1 MLVYSSKNHMQNLF
15 IINNKNTQ
23 DPKINLAMEE
33 YAVRNLD
40 PSYEYILF
48 YVNNPSV
55 IIGRHQNVW
64 EEVNLNY
71 TDKNAIPI
79 IRRISGGGTVYHDLG
94 NLNYSIIT
102 SYDKKKFNNY
112 RIFTEPVIKALQ
124 HLCIKAE
131 LNSHNAIV
139 VNNKKISGNAQFT
152 SKNRILSHGTLLF
165 NTDLSALEK
174 SLQVKNTHTKSKAR
188 KSIKNR
194 VINISE
200 ILLKKMTFT
209 EFKYIIEQSIYNTRD
224 QIQPYEF
231 SFNEWNSIKYLA
243 NDKYSDWD
251 WNFGQSPDF
260 FVQHSLECS
269 SGRFKVD
276 IMVRKGKIEKVELL
290 GLADLSHL
298 LTHIFKNI
306 RYLKDDIHKIINQKA
321 QILHDFQI
329 SEDDLLKLIFNF

>member
-1 MLVYSSKNHMQNLF
+1 MSVYIGKNQMQNLF
-15 IINNKNTQ
+15 IINNKNTH
-23 DPKINLAMEE
+23 DPRINLAMEE

-71 TDKNAIPI
+71 TDKNSIPI
-79 IRRISGGGTVYHDLG
+79 LRRISGGGTVYHDLG

-112 RIFTEPVIKALQ
+112 RIFTEPVIKTLQ
-124 HLCIKAE
+124 HLSLKAE

-139 VNNKKISGNAQFT
+139 INNKKISGNAQFT

-165 NTDLSALEK
+165 NTDLSALER
-174 SLQVKNTHTKSKAR
+174 SLQVKNTHFKSKAR
-188 KSIKNR
+188 KSIKNQ

-200 ILLKKMTFT
+200 LLSKKMTFT
-209 EFKYIIEQSIYNTRD
+209 EFKSIIEQSYYYTRD

-231 SFNEWNSIKYLA
+231 SLKEWNSIKYLA
-243 NDKYSDWD
+243 SKKYSDWD

-260 FVQHSLECS
+260 LIQHSKCS
-269 SGRFKVD
+269 SGRFKAD
-276 IMVRKGKIEKVELL
+276 ILVRKGKIENVELL
-290 GLADLSHL
+290 GSADISNL

-306 RYLKDDIHKIINQKA
+306 RYLKDDIHAIIHQKGKI
-321 QILHDFQI
+321 LRYSQI
-329 SEDDLLKLIFNF
+329 SEDDLLNLLFNF

>member
-1 MLVYSSKNHMQNLF
+1 MSVCSGKNHMQNLF
-15 IINNKNTQ
+15 KINNKNTH
-23 DPKINLAMEE
+23 DPRINLAMEE

-71 TDKNAIPI
+71 TNKNSIPI
-79 IRRISGGGTVYHDLG
+79 LRRISGGGTVYHDLG

-124 HLCIKAE
+124 HLSIKAE

-139 VNNKKISGNAQFT
+139 INNKKISGNAQFT

-165 NTDLSALEK
+165 NTDLSILEK
-174 SLQVKNTHTKSKAR
+174 SSQVKNTHLKSKAT
-188 KSIKNR
+188 KSIKNQ

-200 ILLKKMTFT
+200 LLSKKITFT
-209 EFKYIIEQSIYNTRD
+209 EFKSIIDQSYYYARD

-231 SFNEWNSIKYLA
+231 SINEWDSINYLA
-243 NDKYSDWD
+243 DKKYSDWE
-251 WNFGQSPDF
+251 WNYGQSPDF
-260 FVQHSLECS
+260 FVQHSIECS
-269 SGRFKVD
+269 SGRFKAD
-276 IMVRKGKIEKVELL
+276 ILVRKGKIEKVELL
-290 GLADLSHL
+290 GFTDISNL

-306 RYLKDDIHKIINQKA
+306 RYLKDDIHGIIHQKSKILQ
-321 QILHDFQI
+321 DFQI
-329 SEDDLLKLIFNF
+329 GEHDLLRLIFNF